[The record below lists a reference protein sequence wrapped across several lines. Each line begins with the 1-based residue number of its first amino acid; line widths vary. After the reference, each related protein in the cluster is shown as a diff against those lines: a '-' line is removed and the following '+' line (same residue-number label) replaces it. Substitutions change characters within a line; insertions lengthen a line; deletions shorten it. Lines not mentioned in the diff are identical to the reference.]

1 MLLDTRQE
9 RPENKEGF
17 NPNVQNEVINAVAAQ
32 SQKTSFW
39 ILVVLGSLTVI
50 GFFIF
55 LYIWFVSWPN
65 KFNSQQLK
73 INNSA
78 SSIELNLA
86 KRKDT
91 LIKLFEQTKAYLKF
105 ENDTYTKVAEL
116 RSGKTTKNNINE
128 SNKEQILM
136 NSIARDINIAYE
148 QYPNLKANSI
158 IVDLISASQYIENEI
173 AASRRLYNM
182 DVTQFNQSIMLY
194 PAVVKA
200 KKMKLYTLPLFVAS
214 EEQKKGV
221 DMSGLSD
228 FNK

>member
-1 MLLDTRQE
+1 M
-9 RPENKEGF
+9 
-17 NPNVQNEVINAVAAQ
+17 
-32 SQKTSFW
+32 
-39 ILVVLGSLTVI
+39 
-50 GFFIF
+50 
-55 LYIWFVSWPN
+55 
-65 KFNSQQLK
+65 
-73 INNSA
+73 
-78 SSIELNLA
+78 NLA

-200 KKMKLYTLPLFVAS
+200 EKMKLYTLPLFVAS